1 MVSSVHHS
9 VHHSEPITQPV
20 IMATSPVASSPV
32 ANLRP
37 DGQPR
42 NHYRAHS
49 NSHPPLAG
57 PLSTYS
63 SAAFASQRETV
74 DKEAKE
80 REEES
85 KRNNRVLTVLM
96 RRLGHSKTFGENII
110 FMLNRSRKSLRQ
122 PPYTPLTPSCR
133 GQRRRPLR
141 AIIDPQNPLPAL
153 HDTRH
158 TGILFHERSACP
170 GGRVYS
176 RTGGSSGRK
185 RSGKQLT
192 DMEKAVF
199 SHFL

>member
-1 MVSSVHHS
+1 MVSS
-9 VHHSEPITQPV
+9 VHHSEPITHPV
-20 IMATSPVASSPV
+20 IMATSPIASSPL

-49 NSHPPLAG
+49 NSHPPLTG

-80 REEES
+80 REEQS

-110 FMLNRSRKSLRQ
+110 FMLNRSRRLSR
-122 PPYTPLTPSCR
+122 PPMYTPLIPFYR
-133 GQRRRPLR
+133 GQRRRSLR
-141 AIIDPQNPLPAL
+141 AIIDPQNSVPAV
-153 HDTRH
+153 HDTGH
-158 TGILFHERSACP
+158 SGILFHKRSACV
-170 GGRVYS
+170 G
-176 RTGGSSGRK
+176 
-185 RSGKQLT
+185 
-192 DMEKAVF
+192 
-199 SHFL
+199 